1 MKIMIDTNVI
11 LDYILDRQPFSHNAG
26 KVLESCVRGEH
37 TGCILVSAIT
47 DIFYIAEKYMDDL
60 HILYLLIE
68 DLLENILLV
77 DLSRK
82 DFMEALEKREKDF
95 EDCILAVCAANAGC
109 DLIVTRNPKDFKNAV
124 VTTVTPEQFVLKYLN
139 QKH

>member
-11 LDYILDRQPFSHNAG
+11 LDYILDRQPFSHNAE

-37 TGCILVSAIT
+37 TGCILASTIT
-47 DIFYIAEKYMDDL
+47 DIFYIAEKYMKDV
-60 HILYLLIE
+60 HVLYMLME

-77 DLSRK
+77 ALSRR
-82 DFMEALEKREKDF
+82 DLMDTLEKREKDF